1 MGLTGGFARA
11 SAAGWR
17 SLQAMPIAP
26 ACAVVVAPCAPS
38 APCWPCAAPGGSCA
52 ARRRGAG
59 ANRRIQMR
67 TASNVCLKQQ
77 ATTLVIS
84 CIYRGLYLPS
94 LMWMW
99 LVFVCGFP
107 FSSKRWGGFFI
118 FLELWRKDFFLK
130 CFPPELFLVVRR
142 FKVDSSIENLGSSR
156 SDEWG
161 WEWKIRKAAAFKL
174 RRNQRSMRSML
185 YIIKSNPFYQR

>member
-118 FLELWRKDFFLK
+118 FLELWRKDFFFLNVFHLN
-130 CFPPELFLVVRR
+130 CFSLSEDLRWIAASKIWVPAGLTSEAGNEKSERLQL
-142 FKVDSSIENLGSSR
+142 SS
-156 SDEWG
+156 WG
-161 WEWKIRKAAAFKL
+161 G
-174 RRNQRSMRSML
+174 
-185 YIIKSNPFYQR
+185 IKGQCGQCYT